1 MRKGFLQEDEAK
13 MSSTPVQLEGVSGHR
28 LEGGDREAELAV
40 RLVKQSVWSV
50 EETVTENWFAGKF
63 YEASIKYDLFLD
75 QPWLH
80 AHRVWLMGHRTCFL
94 QDPSTSDPSHLYYLH
109 PYTKSIHQFK
119 ERNKLHIQQDGQEW
133 TGNQE
138 EFEEGK
144 VESLNCKKWKSVCYR
159 VVEKW
164 RDILVDYFER
174 NHNFR
179 PQVDAFANKK
189 NKRFPKFYDDA
200 WSEDWSEPLWIN
212 QPFEAFP
219 RLVQKL
225 KQSGAKAILIV
236 PNWPKQSWFKDIMDI
251 SIDIVELPHKGVK
264 LYCEDNGKPLPQRS
278 WSTLACLVDGNLG
291 DYWQDDSEM
300 GTEEVISNSSR
311 IDEIEVDRDDRE
323 RNPDVSSRKE
333 GRTIG
338 IPQEN
343 ASIHCNLSPSDKN
356 QAKNVKIS
364 SKNDDKFPRLSP
376 ELTGMQ
382 LNSSDHPFKTFVDPL
397 NWWDPTEERA
407 QVSFICQKCDEEVWN
422 EVAKNMRPRPTIHK
436 LVDIMSV
443 IKCGNQVDGD
453 KISARRDAVFEDYKD
468 DVLSGKLWKNPPIR
482 WENGEAKIEII
493 QGSKVHKQ
501 RPFYLHGTQADALR
515 KIIERNLYE
524 FGWLEG
530 CMSSEWCSAPFT
542 VPKPPP
548 ADQSS
553 IDTWRLVVDYRAL
566 NAATVPDAHPL
577 PLIEKEIAARAKG
590 KLFTVLDLRHGFH
603 QMPLRKEDRHLTAM
617 CTPCG
622 TVQWT
627 VLPMGL
633 KNAPSMFQ
641 KMMETIS
648 FQKHKSLDLQ
658 EFCSIYIDDLLIA
671 TPLGKT
677 FDECLK
683 LHEEQ
688 VRKVLE
694 VLRQEKLVCGPKKGK
709 IFLQSVE
716 FCGSVLEDGTRR
728 PAPGKMAALQLWER
742 PKTITQLRAFLGCC
756 NYYHEFLPL

>member
-1 MRKGFLQEDEAK
+1 
-13 MSSTPVQLEGVSGHR
+13 
-28 LEGGDREAELAV
+28 
-40 RLVKQSVWSV
+40 
-50 EETVTENWFAGKF
+50 
-63 YEASIKYDLFLD
+63 
-75 QPWLH
+75 
-80 AHRVWLMGHRTCFL
+80 
-94 QDPSTSDPSHLYYLH
+94 
-109 PYTKSIHQFK
+109 
-119 ERNKLHIQQDGQEW
+119 
-133 TGNQE
+133 
-138 EFEEGK
+138 
-144 VESLNCKKWKSVCYR
+144 
-159 VVEKW
+159 
-164 RDILVDYFER
+164 
-174 NHNFR
+174 
-179 PQVDAFANKK
+179 
-189 NKRFPKFYDDA
+189 
-200 WSEDWSEPLWIN
+200 
-212 QPFEAFP
+212 
-219 RLVQKL
+219 
-225 KQSGAKAILIV
+225 
-236 PNWPKQSWFKDIMDI
+236 
-251 SIDIVELPHKGVK
+251 
-264 LYCEDNGKPLPQRS
+264 
-278 WSTLACLVDGNLG
+278 
-291 DYWQDDSEM
+291 M

-323 RNPDVSSRKE
+323 RNPNVSSRKE
-333 GRTIG
+333 GRTISV
-338 IPQEN
+338 PQEN

-397 NWWDPTEERA
+397 HWWDPTEERA
-407 QVSFICQKCDEEVWN
+407 QVSFILQQCDEEVPN
-422 EVAKNMRPRPTIHK
+422 EVAKNIRPRPTIRK
-436 LVDIMSV
+436 LVDIMTV
-443 IKCGNQVDGD
+443 IKCGIQVDGD

-468 DVLSGKLWKNPPIR
+468 YVLSGKLWKNPQIR
-482 WENGEAKIEII
+482 CENGEAKIEII

-501 RPFYLHGTQADALR
+501 RPVYLHGTKADALR

-553 IDTWRLVVDYRAL
+553 IDAWCLVVDYRAL

-603 QMPLRKEDRHLTAM
+603 QLPLRKEDRHLTAM

-627 VLPMGL
+627 VLPMCL

-641 KMMETIS
+641 KMMETIF
-648 FQKHKSLDLQ
+648 FQKHKSLNLQ

-671 TPLGKT
+671 TAFGEN

-683 LHEEQ
+683 FHKEQ

-694 VLRQEKLVCGPKKGK
+694 VLQQECSWVDPRRAKCSSRVWNFVALSWKMGQEDRPQGKWLPCSYGKGPKPSRS
-709 IFLQSVE
+709 FVP
-716 FCGSVLEDGTRR
+716 F
-728 PAPGKMAALQLWER
+728 
-742 PKTITQLRAFLGCC
+742 
-756 NYYHEFLPL
+756 